1 MQKIV
6 SPCAVASFSNLLTY
20 SLYLTTTFL
29 NFYEMIALACGSGKE
44 TYSCQQI
51 TLQGP
56 FILPAGQEWF
66 TKWHLS
72 V

>member
-1 MQKIV
+1 MQNIV
-6 SPCAVASFSNLLTY
+6 SACALASSSDLLTY
-20 SLYLTTTFL
+20 YFYLPTTFL
-29 NFYEMIALACGSGKE
+29 NFHEMIALACVSGKE
-44 TYSCQQI
+44 TYNFQQI
-51 TLQGP
+51 TLQDL